1 MSYGCFACI
10 KHNSCIF
17 VSCVTSPVKDE
28 LSGLFLYLTRGVVK
42 LKELFLNLPPSCM
55 GQSGS
60 ESEKTAE
67 VM

>member
-17 VSCVTSPVKDE
+17 VSCVPVTGE

-60 ESEKTAE
+60 ECEKTAE